1 MKKIRNKIYYEKL
14 SNKRREHNLER
25 KGHEYSPDNIPVPR
39 YTFLNN
45 ARNNSPHH
53 KPFEA
58 PVNCSLIENTED
70 TLDFINNSIGSIT
83 KNNNRYI
90 LQDFSKVE
98 NITPDT
104 ILYMMS
110 IIEDL
115 QINDIPF
122 SIQGKYKDKKEGKS
136 RILFEESGFLEHLKG
151 KQDEIKNLQTEVLTI
166 KVGRDN
172 QPQTAK
178 EVVQYLRKWLNM
190 DRIET
195 KPIYSIL
202 IECMTNTK
210 NHAYKDKNKVEKE
223 VNNHKW
229 YLMAYHTDNNVHFVF
244 LDNGNGIPQTLRW
257 YWKDLFS
264 GTKWYD
270 SKLIESAMQG
280 EILRSQTGEVKRGKG
295 LPKIYKTSK
304 LSYIEE
310 LIIIANKGFVNCKN
324 DTNAELKL
332 KFKGTLISWKI
343 KKNNNEKQII
353 EDEN

>member
-1 MKKIRNKIYYEKL
+1 MKKIRNKIYYKKL
-14 SNKRREHNLER
+14 SNKRGIHNLER
-25 KGHEYSPDNIPVPR
+25 QEHKYKHGNIPIPE
-39 YTFLNN
+39 YTSLNN
-45 ARNNSPHH
+45 IKNKSPQH
-53 KPFEA
+53 KLFKSPI
-58 PVNCSLIENTED
+58 NCSLIENPEE
-70 TLDFINNSIGSIT
+70 TLEFINSSIGSISF
-83 KNNNRYI
+83 NNRNI
-90 LQDFSKVE
+90 SQDFSKVE

-110 IIEDL
+110 IIEEL
-115 QINDIPF
+115 QMNDVPF
-122 SIQGKYKDKKEGKS
+122 SIKGKYDNKKEGKS

-166 KVGRDN
+166 KVGVDN

-190 DRIET
+190 DRLET

-202 IECMTNTK
+202 IECMTNTR
-210 NHAYKDKNKVEKE
+210 NHAYKTKNRIEKE
-223 VNNHKW
+223 INNHKW

-280 EILRSQTGEVKRGKG
+280 KILRSQTGEVKRGKG

-324 DTNAELKL
+324 DTNLELKS

-343 KKNNNEKQII
+343 KKNNF
-353 EDEN
+353 EDDKNKEEN